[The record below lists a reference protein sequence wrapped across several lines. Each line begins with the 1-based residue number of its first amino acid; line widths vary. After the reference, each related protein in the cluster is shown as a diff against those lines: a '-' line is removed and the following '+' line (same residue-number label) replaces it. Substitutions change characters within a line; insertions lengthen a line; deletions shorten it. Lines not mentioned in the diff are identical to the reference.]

1 MWTPSVWRRVARWNC
16 KNGFDPR
23 KTCTEPA
30 CIVCLESHIGTVASH
45 YQPLSGLLHCGR
57 WCPQSWWPGTAPGCV
72 LLSSTVYPNFI
83 LIQAW
88 VSLARVHGGDG
99 EANAGFLRFRQIMNE
114 SRKVELWFCK
124 WGRHGAKTLA
134 KTILLWCSAF
144 WTRMAMTTDLGP
156 CLWTRLSAL
165 CCVLKSVC
173 ICLHFVSN
181 SWLETISNRVWWKP
195 SIWGRRWDL
204 DCHKQ
209 RKPGCWKGSSHLA
222 VKQRSVS
229 SAAWAAMTA
238 RGTSMRKEHRRAPVV
253 YHAAKWYRGRMI
265 LWSSMQSIPALT
277 SYLELLVTRT
287 FSVSMHSHP
296 ARWNMLRTPSQVDAL
311 VVQRWF
317 GTDIVNESLV
327 WKSPKLRLQA
337 LQYKPIWSNQSTIEK
352 LRDHLTKKNASY
364 ELTQSRRMKTSAAPV
379 DLIPIASWPQ
389 SDAWFVIHS
398 RIFTR
403 VQEFGRVKLR
413 ARDIGAPLS
422 WALSIQHKCAH
433 CAKDMCVVEES
444 EEVIIYQDVRYVRR
458 PATTLFPPS
467 LDFDC

>member
-195 SIWGRRWDL
+195 SIWGRRL
-204 DCHKQ
+204 RSGLPQAKEARVLK
-209 RKPGCWKGSSHLA
+209 RK
-222 VKQRSVS
+222 
-229 SAAWAAMTA
+229 
-238 RGTSMRKEHRRAPVV
+238 
-253 YHAAKWYRGRMI
+253 
-265 LWSSMQSIPALT
+265 
-277 SYLELLVTRT
+277 
-287 FSVSMHSHP
+287 
-296 ARWNMLRTPSQVDAL
+296 
-311 VVQRWF
+311 
-317 GTDIVNESLV
+317 
-327 WKSPKLRLQA
+327 
-337 LQYKPIWSNQSTIEK
+337 
-352 LRDHLTKKNASY
+352 
-364 ELTQSRRMKTSAAPV
+364 
-379 DLIPIASWPQ
+379 
-389 SDAWFVIHS
+389 
-398 RIFTR
+398 
-403 VQEFGRVKLR
+403 
-413 ARDIGAPLS
+413 
-422 WALSIQHKCAH
+422 
-433 CAKDMCVVEES
+433 
-444 EEVIIYQDVRYVRR
+444 
-458 PATTLFPPS
+458 FPPS
-467 LDFDC
+467 SETKKCQLCGVSSDDSPWHQHAKGAPKGARCLSCSQMVPGSNDFMI